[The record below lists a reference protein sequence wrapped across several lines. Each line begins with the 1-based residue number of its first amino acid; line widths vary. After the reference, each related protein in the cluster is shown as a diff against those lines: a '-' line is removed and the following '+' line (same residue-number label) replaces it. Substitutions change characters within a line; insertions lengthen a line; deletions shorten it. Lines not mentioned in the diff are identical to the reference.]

1 MTTVLLAVGDNTLRK
16 ACESELGACG
26 HTTLVLDRPLAAL
39 SLASTV
45 RWDVLVV
52 DDSPFGRD
60 ALRTA
65 GGSGRVIGIGVSG
78 AGVHET
84 VPLPLLSGRLREM
97 VERITQ
103 PRAGLM
109 LDSSQRLARLNGKEE
124 RLTRIEY
131 RLLETLYEHR
141 PEDVPLNDLLQE
153 VWGTAAGMKTAELVR
168 THVRNLRQKLTR
180 LDLPDAIRSHRGLG
194 YALEP
199 EPNR

>member
-1 MTTVLLAVGDNTLRK
+1 MTTVLLALGNNTLRK
-16 ACESELGACG
+16 ACQSELGACG
-26 HTTLVLDRPLAAL
+26 HTMLVLDRPLAAL
-39 SLASTV
+39 SLASMV

-52 DDSPFGRD
+52 DDTSFGRD

-65 GGSGRVIGIGVSG
+65 GGSGRVIGIGVSS
-78 AGVHET
+78 AGVHEA
-84 VPLPLLSGRLREM
+84 VLLPLQSGRLRET
-97 VERITQ
+97 VERVTE
-103 PRAGLM
+103 RREGLM
-109 LDSSQRLARLNGKEE
+109 LDSGQRLARLGGKEE

-141 PEDVPLNDLLQE
+141 PQDVALNDLLQE

-194 YALEP
+194 YALAP
-199 EPNR
+199 